1 MDVRPSMEWVD
12 FVNRQ
17 NFLQFHHGC
26 THTSQEPRNL
36 EYRYVL
42 TVEFEGDMKDKRKYI
57 PIRVL
62 QSGEGCRQI
71 WFLESKR
78 LLQHH
83 RLLWLFVWPFSFQ
96 LPISLSSYEVEYSPM
111 RYKLK
116 KYINYVRWC
125 GVGASTESVARMDKL
140 TWFVFFAMFKKF
152 VHLSFSLVD
161 LTNLKLS
168 IGHENERWDYNKHHM
183 KCPKSHVRNR
193 RESVEANILTTG
205 LWRIAFE
212 ITLEILLNDGEG
224 LELDRLSGEPWI

>member
-17 NFLQFHHGC
+17 NFLQFHHEC
-26 THTSQEPRNL
+26 THTFQEPRNL
-36 EYRYVL
+36 EYRYVS

-116 KYINYVRWC
+116 KYINDVRWF
-125 GVGASTESVARMDKL
+125 GVDASTDDQA
-140 TWFVFFAMFKKF
+140 
-152 VHLSFSLVD
+152 HLIRLLCHVQEVCSFELQPCRLD
-161 LTNLKLS
+161 Q
-168 IGHENERWDYNKHHM
+168 
-183 KCPKSHVRNR
+183 
-193 RESVEANILTTG
+193 
-205 LWRIAFE
+205 
-212 ITLEILLNDGEG
+212 LEIEHRSWKWEMG
-224 LELDRLSGEPWI
+224 LQQTSYEMPKIACEKSARNGWSKHFDNRAVTYRIWNYPRNIVKRWRRHGGLDRLSGKPWI